1 MKKIFILFASIWFSA
16 GVFAQNISVD
26 AENARKS
33 FSDTVTL
40 TPKDHSV
47 TISKGKIILAPK
59 KEGSVYTVSGYFNG
73 QIVNK
78 TKNTVIK
85 LNNAFIEN
93 SSGGTAIYGEAKT
106 EVSSVNGT
114 VNYVV
119 SSGKSPDKTAA
130 LYCKK
135 NVEIGGGGTI
145 HFVGNVCHAV
155 KGDDVKLKGS
165 GVLYFQGTN
174 EGSGINCENLIVEK
188 EKSFKAYFLNS
199 KNGIKADCTI
209 DVSSG
214 NFFFTG
220 NKTALKT
227 DTKKDDPKS
236 QHSITLSGGTI
247 SLSANE
253 TFYKTEQNAYK
264 AKGAKIIQE

>member
-1 MKKIFILFASIWFSA
+1 MKKLFFLFVSIWFSA
-16 GVFAQNISVD
+16 GIFAQTSTIDVG
-26 AENARKS
+26 NARKS
-33 FSDTVTL
+33 FSNTVTV
-40 TPKDHSV
+40 TPKDNSV
-47 TISKGKIILAPK
+47 IISKEKIILAPK
-59 KEGSVYTVSGYFNG
+59 KEGTVYTISGYFNG
-73 QIVNK
+73 QIFNK

-85 LNNAFIEN
+85 LSDAFIEN
-93 SSGGTAIYGEAKT
+93 SSGGAAIYGDAKT
-106 EVSSVNGT
+106 EISSVNGT

-130 LYCKK
+130 FQCKK
-135 NVEIGGGGTI
+135 NIEIGGSGTI
-145 HFVGNVCHAV
+145 HFVGNACHAV

-165 GVLYFQGTN
+165 GILYFQGTS

-199 KNGIKADCTI
+199 KNGIKADHII

-236 QHSITLSGGTI
+236 PHSITLSGGMI

-264 AKGAKIIQE
+264 AKGAKIIEE